1 MAFNRK
7 PIHRQPRAH
16 SYSLKK
22 QMEDEHMLE
31 KKKMSQ
37 KEIAKIMLD
46 LFNMDFSEINKDDKT
61 DVEQS
66 GILNKEI
73 SSLGEENLRTLEK
86 TVSQLTERM
95 LTIMIDN
102 GKIKKN
108 FDETIDRYYLI
119 KSAIIMELKNSELPL
134 DNDD

>member
-73 SSLGEENLRTLEK
+73 SSLGEENLKTLEK
-86 TVSQLTERM
+86 TVLQLTERM
-95 LTIMIDN
+95 LKIMIDN

-119 KSAIIMELKNSELPL
+119 KSAIIMELKNSKLPL